1 MINRILG
8 WIFTLA
14 VLAAVALAA
23 LNWGGYTSMC
33 FDGNAAAES
42 SDTTEATTETTDVIV
57 EGNENEEPAA
67 EPLNIEDV
75 EDESAETQDATEST
89 L

>member
-14 VLAAVALAA
+14 VLAAVVFAA
-23 LNWGGYTSMC
+23 LNWGGYSSMC
-33 FDGNAAAES
+33 FGGDSEESVAVEQPTVVEAEG
-42 SDTTEATTETTDVIV
+42 E
-57 EGNENEEPAA
+57 NENEELVD
-67 EPLNIEDV
+67 EPLNIEV
-75 EDESAETQDATEST
+75 EDSEAVVETTEST

>member
-14 VLAAVALAA
+14 VLAAVVFAA
-23 LNWGGYTSMC
+23 LNWGGYSSMC
-33 FDGNAAAES
+33 FGGDSEESVVVEQPTVDEAEG
-42 SDTTEATTETTDVIV
+42 E
-57 EGNENEEPAA
+57 NENEELVD
-67 EPLNIEDV
+67 EPLNIEV
-75 EDESAETQDATEST
+75 EDSEAVVETTEST

>member
-14 VLAAVALAA
+14 VLAAVVFAA

-33 FDGNAAAES
+33 FGDK
-42 SDTTEATTETTDVIV
+42 TEAEAVEETAVVV
-57 EGNENEEPAA
+57 ESENEHEELVD
-67 EPLNIEDV
+67 EPLNIVEEDSAAAV
-75 EDESAETQDATEST
+75 EATEAT